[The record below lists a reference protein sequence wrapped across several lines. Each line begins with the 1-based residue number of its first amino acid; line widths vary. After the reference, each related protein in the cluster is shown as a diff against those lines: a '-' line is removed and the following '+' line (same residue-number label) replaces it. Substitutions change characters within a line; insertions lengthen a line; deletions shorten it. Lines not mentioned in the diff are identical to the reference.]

1 MDNLKYYNMGR
12 QVPQEAKKS
21 IGGGRLKGMTDINP
35 MWRIKKLTEMFGP
48 CGIGWKYEIEKEWI
62 ERNGDEQAAFVKI
75 NLYIKDDDKWSDA
88 IPGVGGNMFV
98 TKEKNGLYTSDECF
112 KMALTDALS
121 VSCKALGIGADVYFD
136 KDKTKYDIKEEDDAP
151 KEHKCEKCGK
161 PFEPWTDTKGKTWSP
176 GQVAHFSKNKN
187 NGVALCFDCS
197 KAK

>member
-1 MDNLKYYNMGR
+1 MENLKYYNMGR

-35 MWRIKKLTEMFGP
+35 MWRIKKLTEMFGV

-62 ERNGDEQAAFVKI
+62 EKNGDEQAAFVKI

-98 TKEKNGLYTSDECF
+98 AKEKERLYTSDECF

-121 VSCKALGIGADVYFD
+121 VSCKALGIGADIYFD
-136 KDKTKYDIKEEDDAP
+136 KDRSKYDAREEEPEKDY
-151 KEHKCEKCGK
+151 KCEKCSK
-161 PFEPWTDTKGKTWSP
+161 PFETWTDKNGKTWSP

-187 NGVALCFDCS
+187 NGIALCYDCS
-197 KAK
+197 KPK

>member
-1 MDNLKYYNMGR
+1 MDNLKYYNQGR

-62 ERNGDEQAAFVKI
+62 EKNGDEQAAFIGI
-75 NLYIKDDDKWSDA
+75 NLYIKDDGKWSDA
-88 IPGVGGNMFV
+88 IPGIGGSMFV
-98 TKEKNGLYTSDECF
+98 TKEKAGLYTSDECF

-121 VSCKALGIGADVYFD
+121 VSCKALGIAADVYFD
-136 KDKTKYDIKEEDDAP
+136 KDKSKYDAKGDETSQEY
-151 KEHKCEKCGK
+151 KCEKCGK

-197 KAK
+197 KSK

>member
-35 MWRIKKLTEMFGP
+35 MWRIKKLTEMFGV

-62 ERNGDEQAAFVKI
+62 EKNGDEQAAFIAI
-75 NLYIKDDDKWSDA
+75 NLYIKDDDKWSEA
-88 IPGVGGNMFV
+88 IPGIGGSMFV
-98 TKEKNGLYTSDECF
+98 TKEKAGLYTSDECF

-121 VSCKALGIGADVYFD
+121 VSCKALGIAADVYFD
-136 KDKTKYDIKEEDDAP
+136 KDKSKYDAKEDETSQ
-151 KEHKCEKCGK
+151 EYKCEKCGK
-161 PFEPWTDTKGKTWSP
+161 NFESWTDKNGKTWSP

-187 NGVALCFDCS
+187 NGVALCYDCS